1 MAAKNKN
8 IKPHIGIFGRRNA
21 GKSSLINRLTGQDIA
36 IVSDIAG
43 TTTDPVKK
51 SVEIF
56 GIGPAILIDTAGID
70 DQGELGALRIQKT
83 EKVLAQIDLAILVF
97 TQNQWGSYEQN
108 LVQQFEQHKLPF
120 VIVHNKSDVMPL
132 NSNTI
137 PQYHSKTND
146 FSCKTNESA
155 EELIKLIVKLMP
167 KSAFTTPSLFQGI
180 VKPKDVVLLV
190 TPIDSEAP
198 EGRMILPQVMSWR
211 HLLDEDCICMSVKD
225 TELKDFLQLNITPN
239 LIVTDSQVFEYVAR
253 EVPSDIPLTSF
264 SIVLARYKGH
274 FANYIQG
281 AKTLAQLQAG
291 DKVLILESCTHQ
303 VSCEDIGRVKIPNW
317 LQHFTDKALDF
328 EVVAGFS
335 DIQHPPQDYAVVI
348 QCGGCVVTKK
358 QLQNRLQPF
367 IEAGIP
373 VTNYGMA
380 IAVVNGIFDRVIAP
394 FERIL

>member
-1 MAAKNKN
+1 MGKKNKN

-21 GKSSLINRLTGQDIA
+21 GKSSLINKLTGQDIA

-56 GIGPAILIDTAGID
+56 GIGPAIIIDTAGID
-70 DQGELGALRIQKT
+70 DQGELGMLRIKKT
-83 EKVLAQIDLAILVF
+83 ENIISQIDLAILVF
-97 TQNQWGSYEQN
+97 SQNNWGTYEQE
-108 LVQQFEQHKLPF
+108 LVQKFEKQKLPF
-120 VIVHNKSDVMPL
+120 LIVHNKSDLIPL
-132 NSNTI
+132 DDDIIGKNKE
-137 PQYHSKTND
+137 KTVD
-146 FSCKTNESA
+146 FSCKTDETT
-155 EELIKLIVKLMP
+155 EELIKLLVKLMP
-167 KSAFTTPSLFQGI
+167 QTAFTTPSLFEGI

-225 TELKDFLQLNITPN
+225 TELEDFLKLNVKPD
-239 LIVTDSQVFEYVAR
+239 LIVTDSQVFDYVAQT
-253 EVPSDIPLTSF
+253 VPSDIPLTSF
-264 SIVLARYKGH
+264 SIVLARYKGR
-274 FANYIQG
+274 FKKYIEG
-281 AKTLAQLQAG
+281 AKKLAQLQTG

-317 LQHFTDKALDF
+317 LKNFTDKTLDF

-335 DIQHPPQDYAVVI
+335 DIKYPPKAYAVVI
-348 QCGGCVVTKK
+348 QCGGCVVTRK

-367 IEAGIP
+367 IDAGIP

-380 IAVVNGIFDRVIAP
+380 IAVVNGIFNRVIAP